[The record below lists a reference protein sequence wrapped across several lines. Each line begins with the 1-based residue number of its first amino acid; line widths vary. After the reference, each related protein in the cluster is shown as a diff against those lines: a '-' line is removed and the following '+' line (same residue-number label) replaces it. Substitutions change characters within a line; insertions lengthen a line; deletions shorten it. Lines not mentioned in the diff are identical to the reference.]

1 MLADVCNMEVVHPRP
16 AFVLGYM
23 LLCAVIQADLCVK
36 ELLCEGKHVAKCKS
50 L

>member
-1 MLADVCNMEVVHPRP
+1 MLADVYNMQVVHPRP
-16 AFVLGYM
+16 AFVLGYK
-23 LLCAVIQADLCVK
+23 LCAVIQADLCVK